1 MMTSF
6 YKNRIISRFLKIGL
20 AVLFLLMA
28 IGGRPDHVW
37 AKSYCERLYESAR
50 KDYYSLLESDRKQR
64 FHDSWEKVIRKFDDI
79 EDKYPE
85 CSKAPDSLF
94 NMGVLYRKLYRKSW
108 LKSDLE
114 KAITTFRKMAKNYP
128 KDNLADD
135 ALFAAAEILEEIG
148 NKEEAYKVYSSL
160 RKSYPKGDMA
170 SKAGKKVKE
179 LVAYAPKPPAPKPAA
194 STGGSGKVRISDI
207 KYWSNPEY
215 TRVVV
220 YGSNKMGFSSNR
232 LKKDPVTGKPP
243 RLYIDINNASIPK
256 SLFNT
261 IPIAD
266 GLLLQARVAQY
277 NTKTVRLVLDIDSM
291 KDHRVFT
298 MENPARLVIDVMG
311 EGGKYSDDQP
321 ALQAESSGSEPLP
334 LAQQFGLSVQKIVL
348 DAGHGGR
355 DPGAVGRNGLKEKDV
370 TLALAKR
377 LKPALE
383 GKGYQVLMTR
393 QDDVYVGLEE
403 RTAMANDNGADVFI
417 SIHTNAA
424 RNRKARGVET
434 YFLGVAK
441 TREASETA
449 MLENAISQQAL
460 SDLEKILLDLTR
472 TSNLKQSSVLAESI
486 QDSLYNGLSRKYG
499 NTTRNL
505 GVKQAG
511 FYVLI
516 GARMPAVLVETSF
529 ISNPNEEKLLSRKD
543 YRDTVAQSLLNGIM
557 KFVNA
562 LSSAS
567 RIQK

>member
-1 MMTSF
+1 MIIPSL
-6 YKNRIISRFLKIGL
+6 YKNRLFARFLQFGL
-20 AVLFLLMA
+20 AMLFLLLV

-79 EDKYPE
+79 VDKYPE
-85 CSKAPDSLF
+85 CSKAPDALF

-108 LKSDLE
+108 IKSDLE
-114 KAITTFRKMAKNYP
+114 KAVKTFRKLAKSYP

-135 ALFAAAEILEEIG
+135 ALLAAAEILEEMG
-148 NKEEAYKVYSSL
+148 DKEEAYKVYSSL
-160 RKSYPKGDMA
+160 KKTYPKRDMA
-170 SKAGKKVKE
+170 GKAGKKIKE
-179 LVAYAPKPPAPKPAA
+179 LAAYAPKPPASRPVA
-194 STGGSGKVRISDI
+194 SSTRSSGKVWISDI

-220 YGSNKMGFSSNR
+220 YGSAKMGFTSNK

-243 RLYIDINNASIPK
+243 RLYIDIDNASIPK
-256 SLFNT
+256 SLCNP

-277 NTKTVRLVLDIDSM
+277 DTKTVRLVLDIDSM
-291 KDHRVFT
+291 VDQRLFT
-298 MENPARLVIDVMG
+298 MENPSRLVIDVMG
-311 EGGKYSDDQP
+311 EGNRYAGQQS
-321 ALQAESSGSEPLP
+321 ALQEKESSEPLP
-334 LAQQFGLSVQKIVL
+334 LTQQFGLSVQKIVL

-355 DPGAVGRNGLKEKDV
+355 DPGAVGPNGLKEKDV
-370 TLALAKR
+370 TLSLAKR

-383 GKGYQVLMTR
+383 EKGYKVLMTR
-393 QDDVYVGLEE
+393 STDVYVGLEE
-403 RTAMANDNGADVFI
+403 RTAIANDNGADLFI
-417 SIHTNAA
+417 SIHTNAS
-424 RNRKARGVET
+424 RSRKARGVET

-460 SDLEKILLDLTR
+460 SDLDKILLDLTR
-472 TSNLKQSSVLAESI
+472 TANLKESSVLAESL
-486 QDSLYNGLSRKYG
+486 QESLYKGLSGSFG
-499 NTTRNL
+499 NVRNL

-516 GARMPAVLVETSF
+516 GADMPAALVETSF

-543 YRDTVAQSLLNGIM
+543 YRDTVSKSLLNGII
-557 KFVNA
+557 KYVNV

-567 RIQK
+567 RVQP

>member
-1 MMTSF
+1 
-6 YKNRIISRFLKIGL
+6 
-20 AVLFLLMA
+20 
-28 IGGRPDHVW
+28 
-37 AKSYCERLYESAR
+37 
-50 KDYYSLLESDRKQR
+50 
-64 FHDSWEKVIRKFDDI
+64 
-79 EDKYPE
+79 
-85 CSKAPDSLF
+85 
-94 NMGVLYRKLYRKSW
+94 MGVLYRKLYRKSW

-114 KAITTFRKMAKNYP
+114 KATTTFRKMAKSYP

-160 RKSYPKGDMA
+160 KKSYPKGDMTR
-170 SKAGKKVKE
+170 KAGKKIKE
-179 LVAYAPKPPAPKPAA
+179 LVAYAPKPQSPKPAA
-194 STGGSGKVRISDI
+194 STGGSRKVRISDI

-256 SLFNT
+256 SLCNP

-298 MENPARLVIDVMG
+298 MESPSRLVIDVMG

-321 ALQAESSGSEPLP
+321 ALQAESNGSKPLP

-393 QDDVYVGLEE
+393 KDDVYVGLEE

-417 SIHTNAA
+417 SIHTNAS

-486 QDSLYNGLSRKYG
+486 QDSLYNGLSVNYG

-567 RIQK
+567 RVGP

>member
-1 MMTSF
+1 MMLSF
-6 YKNRIISRFLKIGL
+6 SKNIMICRFIKFGMVMVILL
-20 AVLFLLMA
+20 AVLA
-28 IGGRPDHVW
+28 TRPVPVQG
-37 AKSYCERLYESAR
+37 KSYCERLYDSAR

-79 EDKYPE
+79 VDKYPE
-85 CSKAPDSLF
+85 CSKAPDALF

-108 LKSDLE
+108 IKSDLE
-114 KAITTFRKMAKNYP
+114 KAVETFRKVARSYP

-135 ALFAAAEILEEIG
+135 ALLAAAEILEEMG
-148 NKEEAYKVYSSL
+148 DKEEAYKVYSSL
-160 RKSYPKGDMA
+160 KKSYPKGDMA
-170 SKAGKKVKE
+170 RKAGKKVKE
-179 LVAYAPKPPAPKPAA
+179 LASYAPKPPAPRPVVS
-194 STGGSGKVRISDI
+194 STGSSGKVWISDI

-220 YGSNKMGFSSNR
+220 YGSAKMGFSSNR

-243 RLYIDINNASIPK
+243 RLYVDIDNASIPK
-256 SLFNT
+256 SLCNP

-291 KDHRVFT
+291 KDHRLFT
-298 MENPARLVIDVMG
+298 MENPSRLVIDVMG
-311 EGGKYSDDQP
+311 EGGKYADDQP
-321 ALQAESSGSEPLP
+321 ALQADTGSEPLP

-355 DPGAVGRNGLKEKDV
+355 DPGAVGPNGLKEKDV

-377 LKPALE
+377 LKLALE
-383 GKGYQVLMTR
+383 KKGYQVLMTR
-393 QDDVYVGLEE
+393 PTDVYVGLEE
-403 RTAMANDNGADVFI
+403 RTAMANDNGADLFI
-417 SIHTNAA
+417 SIHTNAS
-424 RNRKARGVET
+424 RSRKARGVET

-460 SDLEKILLDLTR
+460 SDIEKILLDLTR

-486 QDSLYNGLSRKYG
+486 QDSLYSGLSGSFG
-499 NTTRNL
+499 NVRNL
-505 GVKQAG
+505 GVKQAS

-529 ISNPNEEKLLSRKD
+529 ISNPTEEKLLSRKD
-543 YRDTVAQSLLNGIM
+543 YRDTVSQSLLNGIM

-562 LSSAS
+562 LSSVS
-567 RIQK
+567 QVQP